1 MTATAVPGIVQNT
14 PEWLTFR
21 NQHIGGS
28 DAPVIAGETRSLF
41 ELVSEKR
48 GLIPHPE
55 FDEAA
60 QLQMKVGHLL
70 EDDLMAIYPDLTG
83 RTGTR
88 RHGICLSAEWP
99 VASCSPD
106 GEVHRRGLGER
117 RGIQFKVSRS
127 PKWGTALAAGD
138 LVPGDV
144 YAQVQHEMY
153 VMEWDVEDVP
163 VFLYGT
169 PKVIE
174 VPRSDE
180 YIDNLLYF
188 EREAWAHV
196 ENGTLPEPDS
206 SEGTRR
212 AIAAMH
218 PRDDGT
224 MLPRS
229 AEFEELARQLQAV
242 KADIKEAEGLEGS
255 ISNAV
260 RMMLGDASGVEG
272 CFTYRKNKD
281 SVRINWPAVAGAF
294 RQLLTEQGTSD
305 DALEALVSVHSEAA
319 PGPRVLRLVLKESA
333 S

>member
-1 MTATAVPGIVQNT
+1 MTAIAVPGIVQNT
-14 PEWLTFR
+14 DAWLAFR
-21 NQHIGGS
+21 REHIGGS

-41 ELVSEKR
+41 ELISEKR
-48 GLIPHPE
+48 GLVAPPE
-55 FDEAA
+55 FDAEM

-70 EDDLMAIYPDLTG
+70 EDDLMALYPDLTG
-83 RTGTR
+83 RTGVR
-88 RHGICLSAEWP
+88 RHGVCVSSEWP

-106 GEVHRRGLGER
+106 GEVRRHGLGER

-127 PKWGTALAAGD
+127 PKWGVALAAGD

-174 VPRSDE
+174 VPRSAE
-180 YIDNLLYF
+180 YIENLLYF

-196 ENGTLPEPDS
+196 EAGTLPEPDG

-212 AIAAMH
+212 AIVAMH

-229 AEFEELARQLQAV
+229 ADFEELARQLQAV
-242 KADIKEAEGLEGS
+242 KAEIKEAEGMEGS

-281 SVRINWPAVAGAF
+281 SVRVNWPAVAGAY
-294 RQLLTEQGTSD
+294 RLLLTEQGTSD
-305 DALEALVSVHSEAA
+305 DALETLASSHSEAA